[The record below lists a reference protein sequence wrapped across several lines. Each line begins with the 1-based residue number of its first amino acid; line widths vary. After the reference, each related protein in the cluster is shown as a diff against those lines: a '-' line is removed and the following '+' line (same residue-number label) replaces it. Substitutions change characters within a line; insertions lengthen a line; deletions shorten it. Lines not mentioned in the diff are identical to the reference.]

1 MIGEFTVAT
10 ARKLLRLLNG
20 ESIPFTSFA
29 CEVSTRLNKEG
40 IITIVSHGRNRT
52 FRMLD
57 PEGCRLYL
65 AQHYTSGMSL
75 EEWIEIK
82 TREKEVAR
90 SEQVAKG
97 ANSKLR
103 HTRAF
108 KGFPLNCYEPIEAV
122 FHEEPYLLS
131 PVRGTCIFMQD
142 YESFRIPEDVV
153 EMCIRDRSVSAI

>member
-20 ESIPFTSFA
+20 ESIPLPA
-29 CEVSTRLNKEG
+29 LREVSTRLNKEG

-82 TREKEVAR
+82 LVRRKWHAR
-90 SEQVAKG
+90 NKWQ
-97 ANSKLR
+97 
-103 HTRAF
+103 
-108 KGFPLNCYEPIEAV
+108 
-122 FHEEPYLLS
+122 
-131 PVRGTCIFMQD
+131 RG
-142 YESFRIPEDVV
+142 
-153 EMCIRDRSVSAI
+153 